1 MINELRVRFV
11 KTAIVG
17 LLIIVLIFLSTIIFS
32 NYYLISHNE
41 ITVLNTLS
49 TFYAKQGTTAV
60 FNNEVPYESRYFV
73 VIYDKQGD
81 LLEMNTT
88 KVASISNDR
97 AMAAGKKAMKEKN
110 TSGNIGYLRYSKS
123 HHNDETI
130 IVFLNCRKDRVNFQ
144 ELVVVSLIVSALG
157 MVVFSIIILLA
168 SKKVM
173 KPFAEANQ
181 RQRAF
186 ISDAGHDLKTPITI
200 IDADAEVL
208 DAKLENNE
216 WVKDIQSQA
225 QRMKKLVED
234 LIYLSKLDESP
245 KYQMI
250 DFPLSD
256 VAYEICQ
263 SFEGLARTQ
272 HKGMEAHIE
281 PNISFY
287 GDQKNIERLLTVLLD
302 NALKYSPYHGEIK
315 VTLAKQKRFIVIT
328 VYNTCDYISKKDLPY
343 LFDRFYRSDQS
354 RNSETGGYGIGLS
367 IAKSVVEAHKGKIH
381 ATTSDEKSLAI
392 IVILPCG
399 K

>member
-1 MINELRVRFV
+1 MMINELRVRFV

-17 LLIIVLIFLSTIIFS
+17 LLIIVLIFMGTIIFS
-32 NYYLISHNE
+32 NYYTISHNE
-41 ITVLNTLS
+41 ISVLNTLS

-60 FNNEVPYESRYFV
+60 FNNEVPYESRYFI

-88 KVASISNDR
+88 KVASISNDQ
-97 AMAAGKKAMKEKN
+97 AMKAGKKALKSKSN
-110 TSGNIGYLRYSKS
+110 SGNTGYLRYSKS
-123 HHNDETI
+123 HYKDETI
-130 IVFLNCRKDRVNFQ
+130 IVFLNCRKDRVSFQ
-144 ELVVVSLIVSALG
+144 ELVIVSLIVSALG
-157 MVVFSIIILLA
+157 MVVFSVIIFLA
-168 SKKVM
+168 SKKVV
-173 KPFAEANQ
+173 KPFVEANQ

-208 DAKLENNE
+208 DAKLTNNE

-287 GDQKNIERLLTVLLD
+287 GDQKNIERLLSVLLD

-315 VTLAKQKRFIVIT
+315 VTLEKQKRFVVIT

-381 ATTSDEKSLAI
+381 ATTSDEKSLAM
-392 IVILPCG
+392 IVILPS
-399 K
+399 